1 MAGDPTQTHHDWV
14 STVLGNKVGDIVQ
27 NKLGNGIPLKK
38 DISIEIKKLS
48 FLKGYV
54 TLKGAFAGSIEGK
67 CKIDSEDKTR
77 LDAEKIIVEYGSKW
91 VKEKATKEV
100 EKDGLF
106 ADLKL
111 EGMKVTGTQA
121 TAIGQLDLEIT
132 LLGIEKSKAGDSVRI
147 LPTFATA
154 KLTLNGIG
162 IALPDNTEV
171 VGLKLTG
178 INAKIG
184 GSVELG
190 PDVAEILKGW
200 LLKQMEKRAFDA
212 ARSTGERVVE
222 AALEGL
228 AIDAIITGAFIM
240 AGVATIA
247 GALYEAA
254 KGDEFKAVGDNIGQ
268 AWRATSA
275 GWLAG
280 ACGDGAPSDRFG
292 QISHPLGKQAYDKAT
307 QEIKAKRPDLLEP
320 EIKAYISKEMR
331 STYRDGLPPAAYEAL
346 NPPIRRGYWKS
357 YLASHTGF
365 LTEKDAKMAFQIC
378 FTDSVKREGNKDW
391 QEYLDQHK
399 VGQHL

>member
-27 NKLGNGIPLKK
+27 NKLGDGIPLKK

-77 LDAEKIIVEYGSKW
+77 LDAEKIIVEYGNKW

-212 ARSTGERVVE
+212 ARSTGEKVVE
-222 AALEGL
+222 AVLEGL

-247 GALYEAA
+247 GA
-254 KGDEFKAVGDNIGQ
+254 
-268 AWRATSA
+268 RT
-275 GWLAG
+275 
-280 ACGDGAPSDRFG
+280 
-292 QISHPLGKQAYDKAT
+292 
-307 QEIKAKRPDLLEP
+307 KRP
-320 EIKAYISKEMR
+320 KVTSSR
-331 STYRDGLPPAAYEAL
+331 Q
-346 NPPIRRGYWKS
+346 
-357 YLASHTGF
+357 LAT
-365 LTEKDAKMAFQIC
+365 T
-378 FTDSVKREGNKDW
+378 SVKHGERPQRAGLLARAVTVRHLTALGRSATLWASRPMTRRLRRSRQKGPTSW
-391 QEYLDQHK
+391 SLKSRRTSPRRCVRPIVMGCRRQHTK
-399 VGQHL
+399 H